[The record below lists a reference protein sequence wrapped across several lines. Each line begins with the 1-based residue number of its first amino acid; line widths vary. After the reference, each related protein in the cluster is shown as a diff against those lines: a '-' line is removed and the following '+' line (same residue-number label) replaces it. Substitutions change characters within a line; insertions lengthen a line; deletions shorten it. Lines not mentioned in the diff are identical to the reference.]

1 MNTRDLTLQF
11 LQSLQE
17 QGVHKLPLNE
27 EARLVLREW
36 MLAARAAKK
45 QAITPPAAA
54 DHSAIPPASAAA
66 RQAYAEASSASLVD
80 PSTLSAPSA
89 PAHQPTEPQPRAQ
102 TQQNISPAASAD
114 LAAQTPAAPA
124 APLAAAQ
131 APSIAAPAEELGAV
145 SGLILPEGEP
155 QREPA
160 FPPEVLEASF
170 HVPQGELAERWQ
182 AFAYLLHH
190 WNPVK
195 KLATLRDQLVL
206 GQGSKHADIMFI
218 GDAPN
223 AADEQSGRPFSGEAG
238 KKLDEILKA
247 MSLSRDEIYLTHL
260 IKYRPKMPRQMTN
273 NRPPSAI
280 EVELFAHVLRSE
292 IELVAPR
299 VIVALGVIAARGLLQ
314 LGDLPLA
321 AYQADSHS
329 YEGIPVLVS
338 HHPSYLLR
346 TVDRAERRAL
356 WEVMLRS
363 MEIAQLPIS
372 AKQQGFF
379 LPKRG

>member
-17 QGVHKLPLNE
+17 QGVQKLPLNE

-36 MLAARAAKK
+36 MLATRAAKK
-45 QAITPPAAA
+45 QATSPPSIAA
-54 DHSAIPPASAAA
+54 HSAISPASAAA
-66 RQAYAEASSASLVD
+66 RQVYADASSASLVD
-80 PSTLSAPSA
+80 PSTLPA
-89 PAHQPTEPQPRAQ
+89 PAPLAPQPSELQPQQ
-102 TQQNISPAASAD
+102 TISPAVSLD
-114 LAAQTPAAPA
+114 LATPAPA
-124 APLAAAQ
+124 AAPTIEPAAEQ
-131 APSIAAPAEELGAV
+131 HGAV

-280 EVELFAHVLRSE
+280 EVDLFSHVLRSE

-321 AYQADSHS
+321 AYQAEAHS